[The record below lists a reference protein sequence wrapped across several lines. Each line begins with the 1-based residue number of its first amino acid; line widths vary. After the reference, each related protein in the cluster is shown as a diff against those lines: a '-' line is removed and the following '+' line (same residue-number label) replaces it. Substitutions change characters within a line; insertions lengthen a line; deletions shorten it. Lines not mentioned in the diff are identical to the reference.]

1 MVHEIKERIKQHEG
15 FRDKVYKDSLGKRT
29 IGYGHLC
36 VEDFWNDDQKYLESF
51 LNDIFEKDFK
61 TACDNAMVLIGDKPI
76 SANATQVIIEMVFQL
91 GIGGVSK
98 FKKMWEALKKED
110 YYTASIEMLD
120 SRWHKQT
127 PRRSEELARLMWS
140 E

>member
-1 MVHEIKERIKQHEG
+1 MVDGIKERIKKHEG

-36 VEDFWNDDQKYLESF
+36 VEDFWDDDKKYLESF

-61 TACDNAMVLIGDKPI
+61 TACDNAMVLIGDKSI
-76 SANATQVIIEMVFQL
+76 AANAIQVIVEMVFQL

-110 YYTASIEMLD
+110 YYTASVEMLD

-127 PRRSEELARLMWS
+127 PKRAKELAKLMWNK
-140 E
+140 